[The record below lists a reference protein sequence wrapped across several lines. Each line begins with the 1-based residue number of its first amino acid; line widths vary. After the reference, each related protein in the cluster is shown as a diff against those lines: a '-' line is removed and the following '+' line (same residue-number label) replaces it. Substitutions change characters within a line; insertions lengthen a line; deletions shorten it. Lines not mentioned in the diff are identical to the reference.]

1 MKHMVTQSLK
11 HVLVAVEPSDDDASL
26 LIAHRIAESFGASF
40 EALQVVPTAGWPDND
55 PTMVRVENGATV
67 QELERRVAERTARTQ
82 NGLKATVL
90 RGDPATSIVSHA
102 KAQGADLIV
111 VGTHGRTGVERL
123 VLGSVAESVIGSAGC
138 SVLVA
143 RSAAPSD
150 GGILAG
156 CDLAA
161 RMDPVIG
168 LAGLFSRALSAPL
181 TLLHAL
187 EPNMSDAA
195 LVAST
200 FFSGVVP
207 PQPDADTVAALGDAA
222 RGSLQAELTAVNL
235 EGRVEVAT
243 GPASTLLLA
252 RARELPASVIVVG
265 SHHRGRV
272 ARLLL
277 GSVANEVVRGAEAH
291 VLVAR

>member
-1 MKHMVTQSLK
+1 MLPPLFKR
-11 HVLVAVEPSDDDASL
+11 VLVAVEPSDDDASL
-26 LIAHRIAESFGASF
+26 LIAHRIAGAFAASL
-40 EALQVVPTAGWPDND
+40 EALQVVPNAGWPDND
-55 PTMVRVENGATV
+55 PTLVRVENGAAV
-67 QELERRVAERTARTQ
+67 QELEQRVAERTGRPS
-82 NGLKATVL
+82 NGVKATVL
-90 RGDPATSIVSHA
+90 RGDPALAITAHA
-102 KAQGADLIV
+102 KERQCDLVV

-123 VLGSVAESVIGSAGC
+123 VLGSVAESVVGSAPC
-138 SVLVA
+138 PVLVA

-161 RMDPVIG
+161 RMDPVIT
-168 LAGLFSRALSAPL
+168 LAGGLMRAFNTRL

-187 EPNMSDAA
+187 EPSMSDAA

-207 PQPDADTVAALGDAA
+207 TQPDVATVAAVKDVA
-222 RGSLQAELTAVNL
+222 RGALEAELSAANL
-235 EGRVEVAT
+235 EAT
-243 GPASTLLLA
+243 IEIASGSPSPLLLA

-291 VLVAR
+291 VLVVR